1 MQTVTFKATDVFGN
15 DIPIMD
21 SFNNVQIVSK
31 GLRRVYK
38 AIDKVDEEKKDDAT
52 LLDYSD
58 AIVPV
63 VVDETCIILGKTSK
77 EDKEQMKRL
86 SYSYIQEFYGKL
98 CKQFTGIE
106 LPTVARMQENLKRAQ
121 AVANGQKLNDD
132 EELTD
137 PK

>member
-1 MQTVTFKATDVFGN
+1 MQTVTFKAKDVFGQ

-31 GLRRVYK
+31 GLGRVYK

-52 LLDYSD
+52 LLDYSN
-58 AIVPV
+58 AITPV
-63 VVDETCIILGKTSK
+63 IVDETCTILGKTSK
-77 EDKEQMKRL
+77 EDKAQMNRL
-86 SYSYIQEFYGKL
+86 SYSYIQEFYGEL
-98 CKQFTGIE
+98 CKKFTGID
-106 LPTVARMQENLKRAQ
+106 LPTVQRMQENLKRAQ
-121 AVANGQKLNDD
+121 ALANGGKLDDD

>member
-106 LPTVARMQENLKRAQ
+106 LPTVERMQENLKRAQ

>member
-106 LPTVARMQENLKRAQ
+106 LPTVGRMQENLKRAQ